1 MINVWTQN
9 DLFHDPSD
17 IILTSRT
24 GISVMV
30 DDDDAWPIENI
41 IVEKKIVPCV
51 EVDNM
56 TNLIRHPCRDS
67 NSGPLEHQSN
77 T

>member
-41 IVEKKIVPCV
+41 IVEKNCT
-51 EVDNM
+51 M
-56 TNLIRHPCRDS
+56 C
-67 NSGPLEHQSN
+67 
-77 T
+77 